1 MPICPGTTPSKPHRT
16 KKNNIFKNI
25 GPGFVT
31 GAADDDPSGIATYS
45 IAGAQ
50 YGYKLAWLAL
60 FLWPAMVAIQEMCG
74 RIGMA
79 SGRGLAGVIKKYH
92 SKKLLFMAVS
102 LLAVANVI
110 NIGADLGIIAAS
122 IQMIFGLNFFG
133 WLIFAGILIIAME
146 IVIPYKKY
154 SGILKW
160 LGLSLVVYVVTAFMV
175 KQDWKAIAWNT
186 FIPQIKF
193 DLNYIL
199 TMIGFLGTTISPYLF
214 FWQAA
219 EEIEEEI
226 ADGKAADFDSKPD
239 ISRREIK
246 EMGRD
251 TKIGML
257 FSNVMTFFIILTTAA
272 TLHAHGIVDI
282 ETPQQAALALRP
294 LAGNFAYILFAV
306 GTIGIGW
313 QSIPVLAGSVGYAV
327 SEAFGLKEGLS
338 KKFKKAKIFYIIIA
352 WATIIGLVMNLLHIN
367 IIKALYYA
375 AVINGIAAVPL
386 IAIIIKLGD
395 DPRIVGRFKTK
406 KKYRIIAWVTF
417 GFMLISVLLML
428 WQVIFR

>member
-1 MPICPGTTPSKPHRT
+1 MVILKRIHNFF
-16 KKNNIFKNI
+16 KKI

-50 YGYKLAWLAL
+50 FGYKLAWLAL

-74 RIGMA
+74 RIGMV

-92 SKKLLFMAVS
+92 SKRLLFMAVS
-102 LLAVANVI
+102 LLAIANII

-122 IQMIFGLNFFG
+122 LQMIFGLNIFLWMIG
-133 WLIFAGILIIAME
+133 VGALIVSME
-146 IVIPYKKY
+146 IFIPYKRY
-154 SGILKW
+154 AGILKW
-160 LGLSLVVYVVTAFMV
+160 LGLSLAVYVITAFMV

-186 FIPQIKF
+186 LIPQIRL
-193 DLNYIL
+193 DLNYII

-214 FWQAA
+214 FWQASG
-219 EEIEEEI
+219 EIEEAI
-226 ADGKAADFDSKPD
+226 ADGRVKDFNCKPEVKQL
-239 ISRREIK
+239 EIK
-246 EMGRD
+246 EMGAD

-272 TLHAHGIVDI
+272 TLHANGIVNI
-282 ETPQQAALALRP
+282 ETPQQAALALKP
-294 LAGNFAYILFAV
+294 LAGNLAYVLFAF
-306 GTIGIGW
+306 GIIGIGW
-313 QSIPVLAGSVGYAV
+313 QSIPVLAGSVGYAL

-338 KKFKKAKIFYIIIA
+338 KKFRKAKIFYIIIA
-352 WATIIGLVMNLLHIN
+352 LATLIGLVMNFLHIN
-367 IIKALYYA
+367 IMKALYYA

-395 DPRIVGRFKTK
+395 DERIVGRFKNK
-406 KKYRIIAWVTF
+406 KKNRTIAWITF

-428 WQVIFR
+428 WQIVFR